1 MKPYFMPC
9 AYCGHDRPLNELE
22 HDGRGFVTCR
32 DVLACNRNVEQ
43 AEQTYLTALE
53 LERDCFTK
61 KLAEVNDKIAAEKKR
76 RNLDDT
82 TAKMHFALVKR
93 IEEDDAFCT
102 LYASDPAAAEEQFK
116 LEG

>member
-1 MKPYFMPC
+1 M
-9 AYCGHDRPLNELE
+9 PLNELE
-22 HDGRGFVTCR
+22 HDGRSFITCK
-32 DVLACNRNVEQ
+32 DVISCNRRVEQ
-43 AEQTYLTALE
+43 AEQAYLTALE
-53 LERDCFTK
+53 LESKSLTK
-61 KLAEVNDKIAAEKKR
+61 KLAEVNDKIATERKR

-82 TAKMHFALVKR
+82 TTKMHFALVRR